1 MLDSLLEL
9 LYLLLLFL
17 LLARM
22 IISFTNL
29 SYYHPVRRTIHNLT
43 EPILAPVRRI
53 LPPMSGFDL
62 SPMVVLLTAYLV
74 KEVLQSVL

>member
-22 IISFTNL
+22 IVSFTNL
-29 SYYHPVRRTIHNLT
+29 DYYHPVRQTIYKFT
-43 EPILAPVRRI
+43 EPLLAPIRRI
-53 LPPMSGFDL
+53 LPPMSGFDF
-62 SPMVVLLTAYLV
+62 SPMALLLIAYLI